1 MNLAQIWFRHAVLL
15 SVLLTLTACGGGE
28 GDGGSFSETVNAS
41 SVTNPDDPN
50 VASRMMT
57 FSEDI
62 EPIMLG
68 KCIGCHV
75 RGAGALAPRSLE
87 GIDRVNSFKSAIQ
100 HALENCSMAPEGLM
114 QLSKGEYSEFMAW
127 LNGVPYTSSGG
138 LVRVSFIEAQAW
150 DTTPKVRDVFRSYRP
165 EDVQCAQGTG
175 WLVEDDAS
183 CDSAPGAGDGS
194 CDACAITAGITSDD
208 EMFVLLGATLLG
220 YEAEMSPPSHPTAWF
235 MSCPALASL
244 LILGSQHA
252 HQYTTSTATN
262 ASRAHSARR
271 PWEPPDYRQD
281 RGPRQR

>member
-1 MNLAQIWFRHAVLL
+1 
-15 SVLLTLTACGGGE
+15 
-28 GDGGSFSETVNAS
+28 
-41 SVTNPDDPN
+41 
-50 VASRMMT
+50 MMT

-150 DTTPKVRDVFRSYRP
+150 DTTPQSERCLPQLPTRGRAVR
-165 EDVQCAQGTG
+165 
-175 WLVEDDAS
+175 
-183 CDSAPGAGDGS
+183 AGDGLVGGGR
-194 CDACAITAGITSDD
+194 CELRFCARCGRRFMRCLRHYRWHHQRRRNVCFAGRNT
-208 EMFVLLGATLLG
+208 VRL
-220 YEAEMSPPSHPTAWF
+220 
-235 MSCPALASL
+235 
-244 LILGSQHA
+244 
-252 HQYTTSTATN
+252 
-262 ASRAHSARR
+262 
-271 PWEPPDYRQD
+271 
-281 RGPRQR
+281 

>member
-1 MNLAQIWFRHAVLL
+1 
-15 SVLLTLTACGGGE
+15 
-28 GDGGSFSETVNAS
+28 
-41 SVTNPDDPN
+41 
-50 VASRMMT
+50 MT

-127 LNGVPYTSSGG
+127 LN
-138 LVRVSFIEAQAW
+138 
-150 DTTPKVRDVFRSYRP
+150 
-165 EDVQCAQGTG
+165 
-175 WLVEDDAS
+175 
-183 CDSAPGAGDGS
+183 GAGDGS

>member
-1 MNLAQIWFRHAVLL
+1 
-15 SVLLTLTACGGGE
+15 
-28 GDGGSFSETVNAS
+28 
-41 SVTNPDDPN
+41 
-50 VASRMMT
+50 MMT

-194 CDACAITAGITSDD
+194 CDACAITSGLTSDD
-208 EMFVLLGATLLG
+208 EMFVMLGG
-220 YEAEMSPPSHPTAWF
+220 
-235 MSCPALASL
+235 
-244 LILGSQHA
+244 IL
-252 HQYTTSTATN
+252 
-262 ASRAHSARR
+262 
-271 PWEPPDYRQD
+271 PDYDVKMSQTTAGSD
-281 RGPRQR
+281 SASEQPEQ

>member
-1 MNLAQIWFRHAVLL
+1 
-15 SVLLTLTACGGGE
+15 
-28 GDGGSFSETVNAS
+28 
-41 SVTNPDDPN
+41 
-50 VASRMMT
+50 MMT

-194 CDACAITAGITSDD
+194 CDACAITASITSDD

-220 YEAEMSPPSHPTAWF
+220 YEAEMSPPSHPTAW
-235 MSCPALASL
+235 SVS
-244 LILGSQHA
+244 
-252 HQYTTSTATN
+252 YTHLTLPTT
-262 ASRAHSARR
+262 
-271 PWEPPDYRQD
+271 PYV
-281 RGPRQR
+281 